1 MEQQNFGTENRACI
15 LGIAPTRAGKG
26 IGFLNDALA
35 LGGNFQ
41 FFDPKASIS
50 VMSKAKAKRRL
61 KAAGLSPAEANALVR
76 RLAGKIYQSHV
87 LQEAMR
93 HHKRHARKWF
103 PWDLL
108 IRNAES
114 T

>member
-1 MEQQNFGTENRACI
+1 METEHT
-15 LGIAPTRAGKG
+15 LFFAPTRAGKG
-26 IGFLNDALA
+26 LGLLATLALA
-35 LGGNFQ
+35 TNFTVI
-41 FFDPKASIS
+41 DPKASIS
-50 VMSKAKAKRRL
+50 AMSKTKAKRRL

-76 RLAGKIYQSHV
+76 SVAGKAYQSHV

-108 IRNAES
+108 IRNTEA